1 LGRWTLKFKKKT
13 NLRDYRALKAKV
25 VKKPQISPPKGVKEL
40 SSIEKDAMKAD
51 FQRYKAELRQKRWLW
66 DFVEDSLLQPFF
78 SIRRKK

>member
-1 LGRWTLKFKKKT
+1 MKFKKKT

-25 VKKPQISPPKGVKEL
+25 VKKQQDLPAINAKEL
-40 SSIEKDAMKAD
+40 SLIEKDAMKAD

-66 DFVEDSLLQPFF
+66 EFVEDSLLQPFF